1 MWNAEV
7 EEKFKTTLAEAAT
20 KHCATKDD
28 CTDKKTSSRR
38 RRAASYVTFTENQ
51 VHLLPGYP
59 KQISV
64 VPLLASLAFY
74 VQFPPG
80 SSVPVIKKDVLA
92 NIVQGSLVELSSSIN
107 ANISSVQILFADTT
121 TVTTPVTAAIP
132 TEKDRSKMHAIIGGC
147 VAAALLLIL
156 VIIATIWYCKKRKKN
171 GIAKQRVDSEQS
183 ISRKISGMEMA
194 AVNDAYMMSPGSLPP
209 GSVEPQYEELERPEK
224 EYPMYNNTK

>member
-1 MWNAEV
+1 MHV
-7 EEKFKTTLAEAAT
+7 YCIFFF
-20 KHCATKDD
+20 
-28 CTDKKTSSRR
+28 SSRR
-38 RRAASYVTFTENQ
+38 RRAAGYVRFTENQ

-107 ANISSVQILFADTT
+107 ANISSVQILFADAT

-147 VAAALLLIL
+147 VAVALLLIL

-171 GIAKQRVDSEQS
+171 GY
-183 ISRKISGMEMA
+183 
-194 AVNDAYMMSPGSLPP
+194 VNTYL
-209 GSVEPQYEELERPEK
+209 V
-224 EYPMYNNTK
+224 

>member
-1 MWNAEV
+1 MHA
-7 EEKFKTTLAEAAT
+7 FLHLFFSA
-20 KHCATKDD
+20 
-28 CTDKKTSSRR
+28 RR

-121 TVTTPVTAAIP
+121 TVTTPMTTAIP

-147 VAAALLLIL
+147 VAATLLLVL
-156 VIIATIWYCKKRKKN
+156 VIIATAWYCKKIKKN
-171 GIAKQRVDSEQS
+171 GY
-183 ISRKISGMEMA
+183 
-194 AVNDAYMMSPGSLPP
+194 VNTYL
-209 GSVEPQYEELERPEK
+209 V
-224 EYPMYNNTK
+224 

>member
-1 MWNAEV
+1 MQGIRHIATPASEDFDP
-7 EEKFKTTLAEAAT
+7 KTLFKHHHISDRGRNNYTNPPM
-20 KHCATKDD
+20 HVYCIFFF
-28 CTDKKTSSRR
+28 SSRR

-156 VIIATIWYCKKRKKN
+156 VIIATIWYCKKRKKI
-171 GIAKQRVDSEQS
+171 GY
-183 ISRKISGMEMA
+183 
-194 AVNDAYMMSPGSLPP
+194 VNTYL
-209 GSVEPQYEELERPEK
+209 V
-224 EYPMYNNTK
+224 